1 MLPLLLLALL
11 WAGSLQED
19 AGYKLQLQESVTV
32 QAGLCALVPCSFSYP
47 WRRRDPPSKLYI
59 YWFQEGDRSY
69 YDGPVATNNPHMD
82 VRTEHRN
89 RFHLPGDIRDNNCS
103 LLIRDAKN
111 EDTGS
116 YVLMADIGWS
126 TRYTFR
132 DKKLTLQV
140 TALTEK
146 PVIHSLEPLESGR
159 PTSLSCRLPGSCEGG
174 RPLQFSWTGVVTSS
188 MAPRALQSSVLSLT
202 PRPQDHDTNLTCQV
216 KLQGSAVTT
225 ERTVQLNVSYAP
237 QNLSVRILFG
247 NGTGRKALFLTSFPP
262 AFLEGQALV
271 LCCAADSNPA
281 AQLSWF
287 QRSSTQNVSQVSDTG
302 LLDLS
307 RVGAAEG
314 EAFTC
319 QAQNALGSQNV
330 SVRLHRDTFSCE
342 LLGPSCS
349 WEAQALLCS
358 CSSCAWPAPS
368 LHWRLGEGLLE
379 GNSGNAS
386 LRVTSSSVGPWANSS
401 LSLHGALSSDLR
413 LSCEAQNAHGT
424 QSATVLLL
432 PGQGPVGP
440 RSREVDLRSDQGQ
453 GWGHGLS
460 LEGRGGQR
468 TPTEP
473 ALRGSAEFD
482 AGVILFSST
491 ISSSFWTSSHVPRRC
506 IFFYEIS
513 TIYPL
518 SRILTLRGSES
529 TQTWLPAA
537 TEAAPP
543 LRPQG
548 TG

>member
-1 MLPLLLLALL
+1 MLLGKQNDLILLHLAMHFGYTALPL
-11 WAGSLQED
+11 S
-19 AGYKLQLQESVTV
+19 S
-32 QAGLCALVPCSFSYP
+32 S
-47 WRRRDPPSKLYI
+47 
-59 YWFQEGDRSY
+59 
-69 YDGPVATNNPHMD
+69 
-82 VRTEHRN
+82 
-89 RFHLPGDIRDNNCS
+89 
-103 LLIRDAKN
+103 
-111 EDTGS
+111 
-116 YVLMADIGWS
+116 
-126 TRYTFR
+126 
-132 DKKLTLQV
+132 
-140 TALTEK
+140 ALTEK

-473 ALRGSAEFD
+473 ALRGCSRSGESESSAP
-482 AGVILFSST
+482 SSLQEGPGQACCSQPLEVLVQGPCSLSVSA
-491 ISSSFWTSSHVPRRC
+491 SSSFACKSWSRSCNSGSLRC
-506 IFFYEIS
+506 GEG
-513 TIYPL
+513 L
-518 SRILTLRGSES
+518 
-529 TQTWLPAA
+529 Q
-537 TEAAPP
+537 
-543 LRPQG
+543 
-548 TG
+548 

>member
-1 MLPLLLLALL
+1 MLPLLLLPLL

-47 WRRRDPPSKLYI
+47 WSGWSAPSKLYI
-59 YWFQEGDRSY
+59 YWIQEGDRSY
-69 YDGPVATNNPHMD
+69 YDGPVATNNPNMN
-82 VRTEHRN
+82 VRTEYRN
-89 RFHLPGDIRDNNCS
+89 RFHLPGDVRDNNCS

-111 EDTGS
+111 KDTGS
-116 YVLMADIGWS
+116 YVLVADIGLD
-126 TRYTFR
+126 TRYIYR
-132 DKKLTLQV
+132 DKKLSLQV

-146 PVIHSLEPLESGR
+146 PVILSREPLESGH
-159 PTSLSCRLPGSCEGG
+159 PTNLSCRLPGSCEGG
-174 RPLQFSWTGVVTSS
+174 RPLQFSWTGAVTSS
-188 MAPRALQSSVLSLT
+188 MAPGALQSSVLSLT
-202 PRPQDHDTNLTCQV
+202 PRPQDHGTNLTCQV
-216 KLQGSAVTT
+216 KLRGSAVTT
-225 ERTVQLNVSYAP
+225 ERTVQLSVSYAP

-247 NGTGRKALFLTSFPP
+247 NGT

-271 LCCAADSNPA
+271 LRCAADSNPA

-319 QAQNALGSQNV
+319 RAQNALGSHSV
-330 SVRLHRDTFSCE
+330 SVRLSYPPR

-379 GNSGNAS
+379 GNSSNAS
-386 LRVTSSSVGPWANSS
+386 LRVSSSSAGPWANSS

-432 PGQGPVGP
+432 PGRPGPGVLLAALGGAGAGALLSLCLCLLFFCIVKSCRKHGPGKPEVMDDRDPVMDTVPWGP
-440 RSREVDLRSDQGQ
+440 RQKSCPDTSGDQACPAGGAVPPGKQEMHYATLSFHGTPSAMPRGREA
-453 GWGHGLS
+453 
-460 LEGRGGQR
+460 
-468 TPTEP
+468 T
-473 ALRGSAEFD
+473 
-482 AGVILFSST
+482 SST
-491 ISSSFWTSSHVPRRC
+491 EYSEIRTSK
-506 IFFYEIS
+506 
-513 TIYPL
+513 
-518 SRILTLRGSES
+518 
-529 TQTWLPAA
+529 
-537 TEAAPP
+537 
-543 LRPQG
+543 
-548 TG
+548 

>member
-1 MLPLLLLALL
+1 MLPLLLLPLL

-47 WRRRDPPSKLYI
+47 WSGWSPPSKLYI
-59 YWFQEGDRSY
+59 YWIREGDRTY
-69 YDGPVATNNPHMD
+69 YDGPVATNNPDMD

-89 RFHLPGDIRDNNCS
+89 RFHLPGDVRDNNCS
-103 LLIRDAKN
+103 LLIRDAKKK
-111 EDTGS
+111 DTGS
-116 YVLMADIGWS
+116 YVLMADIGWN
-126 TRYTFR
+126 TRYAFR

-174 RPLQFSWTGVVTSS
+174 RPLQFSWTGAVTSS
-188 MAPRALQSSVLSLT
+188 MAPGALQSSVLSLT

-225 ERTVQLNVSYAP
+225 ESTVQLNVSYAP
-237 QNLSVRILFG
+237 QNLSIRILFG
-247 NGTGRKALFLTSFPP
+247 NGT

-281 AQLSWF
+281 AQLNWF

-302 LLDLS
+302 LLDLP
-307 RVGAAEG
+307 RGGAAEG

-319 QAQNALGSQNV
+319 RAQNALGSHSV
-330 SVRLHRDTFSCE
+330 SVRLSYPPR

-358 CSSCAWPAPS
+358 CSSRAWPAPS

-379 GNSGNAS
+379 GNSSNAS
-386 LRVTSSSVGPWANSS
+386 LRVTSSSEGPWANSS

-413 LSCEAQNAHGT
+413 LSCEAQNAQGT

-432 PGQGPVGP
+432 PGRSRPGVLLAALGGAGAGALLSLCLCLVFFCIVKSCRKHGPGKPEVMDDRDPVMDTVPWGP
-440 RSREVDLRSDQGQ
+440 RQKSCPDSSGDQACPAGGAVPPGKQEMHYATLSFHGTSSAMPRGREA
-453 GWGHGLS
+453 
-460 LEGRGGQR
+460 
-468 TPTEP
+468 T
-473 ALRGSAEFD
+473 
-482 AGVILFSST
+482 SST
-491 ISSSFWTSSHVPRRC
+491 DYSEIRTSK
-506 IFFYEIS
+506 
-513 TIYPL
+513 
-518 SRILTLRGSES
+518 
-529 TQTWLPAA
+529 
-537 TEAAPP
+537 
-543 LRPQG
+543 
-548 TG
+548 

>member
-1 MLPLLLLALL
+1 RMLPLLLLALL
-11 WAGSLQED
+11 WAGDLCVPPGSLQED

-59 YWFQEGDRSY
+59 YWFQEGDRLY

-89 RFHLPGDIRDNNCS
+89 RFHLPGDVRDNNCS

-247 NGTGRKALFLTSFPP
+247 SGTGGPTSLPV
-262 AFLEGQALV
+262 LEGESLHLV
-271 LCCAADSNPA
+271 CMADSNPPA
-281 AQLSWF
+281 SLSWSCKT
-287 QRSSTQNVSQVSDTG
+287 RALSPSQVSASG
-302 LLDLS
+302 VLELPFP
-307 RVGAAEG
+307 GAEDEG
-314 EAFTC
+314 EFTC
-319 QAQNALGSQNV
+319 QVQNPQGSQQLYLSL
-330 SVRLHRDTFSCE
+330 SVQSGAGGGAGRVR
-342 LLGPSCS
+342 
-349 WEAQALLCS
+349 AA
-358 CSSCAWPAPS
+358 APS
-368 LHWRLGEGLLE
+368 PPG
-379 GNSGNAS
+379 
-386 LRVTSSSVGPWANSS
+386 RVPHLPGVFDHGHVPHGGVSTTVGVST
-401 LSLHGALSSDLR
+401 ALSVSTT
-413 LSCEAQNAHGT
+413 AGT
-424 QSATVLLL
+424 AGRPRCTVLLL
-432 PGQGPVGP
+432 PSSSERVPSSCFDLNLFSDFGLDFKGHYVALP
-440 RSREVDLRSDQGQ
+440 RSRVSPAPPRVSFSSNSVRDKLQ
-453 GWGHGLS
+453 LS
-460 LEGRGGQR
+460 LG
-468 TPTEP
+468 P
-473 ALRGSAEFD
+473 APRWD
-482 AGVILFSST
+482 PAGCL
-491 ISSSFWTSSHVPRRC
+491 
-506 IFFYEIS
+506 
-513 TIYPL
+513 
-518 SRILTLRGSES
+518 G
-529 TQTWLPAA
+529 
-537 TEAAPP
+537 
-543 LRPQG
+543 
-548 TG
+548 